1 MIIPKVAVNTTA
13 RRRAGHPGAR
23 DQTSTDEMMPETV
36 TAAETRKS
44 QQRLALTAG
53 DEDAERI
60 LPYALVWLGS
70 MQVATRRGKSFHLA
84 GPKQFHNEL
93 LVRKGAPLAARVF
106 PKL

>member
-1 MIIPKVAVNTTA
+1 
-13 RRRAGHPGAR
+13 
-23 DQTSTDEMMPETV
+23 MPETV

-70 MQVATRRGKSFHLA
+70 MQVANVLNQHEQHNTGKAFIWQGQSN
-84 GPKQFHNEL
+84 P
-93 LVRKGAPLAARVF
+93 
-106 PKL
+106 